1 MKSQKRFSAQGT
13 WNARTA
19 PKLFVEVAGALGLA
33 EEADVRKAAGMLA
46 AKQYVSFLSLTD
58 SWTTQQYGSA
68 AEHAAWNQLACLY
81 KKLPFDDPTIDREA
95 AALTK
100 FHKAEARCHRINQ
113 RFRAYANREARPRDA
128 TRKPLPYHAQFHR
141 ARMWIQKVIGA
152 EPNLPR
158 LLGMSGF
165 CPGTSVGLNGDLT
178 HAAAK
183 LSVPEWPVTPSAAP
197 YAVAALLGD
206 QHVQEYL
213 TGPLYRSDYALDT
226 STPLILGNEIGLSS
240 AGQYFWP
247 ADLADVVTRLIWSRL
262 VMVRHNKI
270 VVVPKTALSGRT
282 IAAEPLLNG
291 YLQKGA
297 DEYLRLRL
305 KVAGLDLSSQAAN
318 QLMAQAGS
326 DTTRFNPY
334 CTIDLSMASDSLAI
348 ELARFLLPPA
358 WFELL
363 FNLRSPEY
371 LLPGEDKP
379 RKYEKFAS
387 MGNGFCFPLE
397 TLIFAS
403 LVVAAYEVTGDNLE
417 NNFRVYG
424 DDIVVRQSAA
434 LLVLELLRY
443 CGFKPNVDK
452 TFVFGPFR
460 ESCGADFFEGVNVR
474 PYYLDKFP
482 KELGDLFGILNGLG
496 RVGLAQEDC
505 WWSLFNEIPPSL
517 RYCRPHSGP
526 DTAITVPR
534 DIFLASKHARWDKHE
549 QRWSWK
555 EILPIAVLDPQL
567 YDPAVEM
574 YGAVRGAD
582 ATLPRDDKRHRVREK
597 TERAYLPAFAFR
609 RKTRIMSR
617 YN

>member
-1 MKSQKRFSAQGT
+1 MKSQKRFSAQST
-13 WNARTA
+13 WNARSA

-33 EEADVRKAAGMLA
+33 GETDVQRAAGMLA
-46 AKQYVSFLSLTD
+46 AQQYVSFLRLTE

-68 AEHAAWNQLACLY
+68 AEHAAWTQLACLY
-81 KKLPFDDPTIDREA
+81 KKLPFDDPSIDRESE
-95 AALTK
+95 ALKK
-100 FHKAEARCHRINQ
+100 FQRAEVRCRRVNQ
-113 RFRAYANREARPRDA
+113 RFRAYAKRETSIRDN
-128 TRKPLPYHAQFHR
+128 RKPLPYHAEFHA
-141 ARMWIQKVIGA
+141 ARMWIQKVIGV
-152 EPNLPR
+152 EPNLPAI
-158 LLGMSGF
+158 LGMSGF

-183 LSVPEWPVTPSAAP
+183 LSVKEWPVTPLAAH
-197 YAVAALLGD
+197 YAVAALMGD
-206 QHVQEYL
+206 HHVQEYL
-213 TGPLYRSDYALDT
+213 TGPLYRSDHALDDV
-226 STPLILGNEIGLSS
+226 TPVVLGASIGLKSV
-240 AGQYFWP
+240 GQYFWP
-247 ADLADVVTRLIWSRL
+247 SDLADVVSRLIWSRL
-262 VMVRHNKI
+262 AIVRHNKI

-358 WFELL
+358 WFDFL
-363 FNLRSPEY
+363 FALRSPEY
-371 LLPGEDKP
+371 LLPGEKST
-379 RKYEKFAS
+379 RVYEKFAS

-403 LVVAAYEVTGDNLE
+403 LVVAAYGVTGDPVA

-424 DDIVVRQSAA
+424 DDIIVRQSAA

-482 KELGDLFGILNGLG
+482 DTLGDLFGILNGLG

-505 WWSLFNEIPPSL
+505 WWTLFNAIPPDL
-517 RYCRPHSGP
+517 RYCRPYSGP
-526 DTAITVPR
+526 DTAITAPR
-534 DIFLASKHARWDKHE
+534 DVFLASKYAKWSVDE

-555 EILPIAVLDPQL
+555 ELLPIAVLDPQI
-567 YDPAVEM
+567 YDPALEM

-582 ATLPRDDKRHRVREK
+582 AIKAHTDKRHRVRQE
-597 TERAYLPAFAFR
+597 TPRAYLPAFAFR
-609 RKTRIMSR
+609 RKTRTLSR